1 LNGTSFLNI
10 ELTSRCNK
18 SCWMCGRRRIENER
32 PDLADWGDMS
42 PALVHKLAQWE
53 VRRDVVIQFH
63 NNGEPLLYPSL
74 WFALDSFKGN
84 IRCLN
89 TNGKLLMEKADEII
103 GNLETLT
110 ISVIENDPEGDE
122 QYEIVRR
129 FLEKKG
135 SDKPFIV
142 YRLLGEVDRPARWE
156 ALPGVHA
163 RRVLHSPYGSREY
176 RKCPTIP
183 EIGVCLDLLTHLAI
197 DRKGNVSMCV
207 RFDPEGDLRLG
218 NVGNMSLEECWRS
231 EKRRR
236 YINWHLAGQR
246 EMLPGCN
253 RCDYWGVPRG

>member
-1 LNGTSFLNI
+1 MSFSFLNL

-18 SCWMCGRRRIENER
+18 SCWMCGRRRMEKER
-32 PDLADWGDMS
+32 PDLADWGDM
-42 PALVHKLAQWE
+42 PAELVAEISHQRPLGIA
-53 VRRDVVIQFH
+53 IQFH
-63 NNGEPLLYPSL
+63 NNGEPLLYPL
-74 WFALDSFKGN
+74 LAWALRSFPGN

-89 TNGKLLMEKADEII
+89 TNGKLLLEKDEAII
-103 GNLETLT
+103 GHLETLT
-110 ISVIENDPEGDE
+110 ISIIENDPEGDE

-129 FLEKKG
+129 FLGKKG
-135 SDKPFIV
+135 SNKPLVV
-142 YRLLGEVDRPARWE
+142 YRLLGKVDGSERWKR
-156 ALPGVHA
+156 LPGLLT

-176 RKCPTIP
+176 RKPAVIP